1 MEIKASQ
8 RRGPVRSPRP
18 LHQKLARRRA
28 WQQRLVYG
36 GLLALLASL
45 VAWLVGAS
53 LALHLGLVAL
63 AFALGLGWR
72 FGETNRRAERWAFS
86 WIEDRSGLAYLS
98 AHELP
103 DTATDGLA
111 GAVRVQAAKASTLD
125 TPPLQPWA
133 LPLLVLALVL
143 ALAPHLA
150 LPALR
155 APFASSGTAQPDTLP
170 DTLPTPGETTLE
182 SDATTQ
188 DAATTDA
195 ASAPADG
202 TPGDPNTPASPET
215 APDAERSFDTATGAE
230 QPDAAGGEQA
240 ALDRF
245 LEETEA
251 AEVSPMETQRGPS
264 QSAAPTGRTQTQR
277 SGASGEP
284 GEGEQPGSSS
294 PDAASGA
301 DPTTDANTDP
311 NATPDES
318 AQTAGEGERTES
330 GPSSQEPESEG
341 ERAQQQGDPGRSDAD
356 EEGDVTEQG
365 PETPN
370 EQPGTAESQRA
381 EAASAESDRQ
391 NESQARTGEPT
402 VQRGAT
408 SEDSDEITQDIQDGQ
423 SSERGGTRGGAEVEG
438 SRERLGGP
446 ERAPE
451 RITGIRGDG
460 PTTAGGEALQ
470 QGQAPDTLPRTGT
483 PESYRRAAEEV
494 VREGR
499 IPLEYQEIVRDYF
512 R

>member
-1 MEIKASQ
+1 MEIRASQ
-8 RRGPVRSPRP
+8 RRGPSRRPRA
-18 LHQKLARRRA
+18 LHQRLAQRRA

-36 GLLALLASL
+36 GVLALAASV
-45 VAWLVGAS
+45 VAWLAGAS
-53 LALHLGLVAL
+53 LLLHLGSVAL
-63 AFALGLGWR
+63 AFILGLGWR
-72 FGETNRRAERWAFS
+72 FGATKRRAERWAFS
-86 WIEDRSGLAYLS
+86 WIEARSGLAYLS

-111 GAVRVQAAKASTLD
+111 GAVRAQAAKTSSLD

-133 LPLLVLALVL
+133 LPLLVLALVF

-155 APFASSGTAQPDTLP
+155 APFASETGLTNTPNAS
-170 DTLPTPGETTLE
+170 PTPDDARLE
-182 SDATTQ
+182 SDATTR
-188 DAATTDA
+188 DAATTDT

-202 TPGDPNTPASPET
+202 TPTDPNTISSPDT

-230 QPDAAGGEQA
+230 QPGDADGEQA

-245 LEETEA
+245 LEQTEA
-251 AEVSPMETQRGPS
+251 AEVSPVETQRGPS
-264 QSAAPTGRTQTQR
+264 QSAAPTGRTQR
-277 SGASGEP
+277 SGAPSEP
-284 GEGEQPGSSS
+284 GQDDGAQPGTAS

-301 DPTTDANTDP
+301 DPSRDAATEP
-311 NATPDES
+311 GATPGEN
-318 AQTAGEGERTES
+318 AQAAGEGEGTES

-341 ERAQQQGDPGRSDAD
+341 ERAQQTGDPGQSDAD

-365 PETPN
+365 PEAPN
-370 EQPGTAESQRA
+370 EQPGTMESQRA

-402 VQRGAT
+402 VQRGAS
-408 SEDSDEITQDIQDGQ
+408 SEDSEKVTQDIQDGQ
-423 SSERGGTRGGAEVEG
+423 SSERGGNRGGADVAG
-438 SRERLGGP
+438 SRERLGRP

-451 RITGIRGDG
+451 RIAGVRGDG

-470 QGQAPDTLPRTGT
+470 QGQAPDTLPRTDT

-494 VREGR
+494 IREGR
-499 IPLEYQEIVRDYF
+499 IPLVYQELVRDYF

>member
-1 MEIKASQ
+1 MEIRASQ
-8 RRGPVRSPRP
+8 RRGQVRRPRP
-18 LHQKLARRRA
+18 LHQKLAQRRA

-36 GLLALLASL
+36 GVLALFTSLA
-45 VAWLVGAS
+45 AWLAGAS
-53 LALHLGLVAL
+53 LPLHLGSVAL

-72 FGETNRRAERWAFS
+72 FGTTRRRAERWAFS
-86 WIEDRSGLAYLS
+86 WIEARSGLAYLS

-103 DTATDGLA
+103 DAATDGLA
-111 GAVRVQAAKASTLD
+111 GAVRAQAAKASGLD

-133 LPLLVLALVL
+133 LPLLVLALVF

-155 APFASSGTAQPDTLP
+155 APFASSGPAQPGA
-170 DTLPTPGETTLE
+170 LPTPGEARLE
-182 SDATTQ
+182 SDATIQ
-188 DAATTDA
+188 DAATTDT
-195 ASAPADG
+195 ASAPTDG
-202 TPGDPNTPASPET
+202 TLTDPNTADSPDA

-230 QPDAAGGEQA
+230 EPGEAGGEQA
-240 ALDRF
+240 ALNRF

-251 AEVSPMETQRGPS
+251 AEVSPMQTQRGPS
-264 QSAAPTGRTQTQR
+264 QSAAPTGRTQR
-277 SGASGEP
+277 SGAPGKSGQ
-284 GEGEQPGSSS
+284 GDGTQPGTAS

-301 DPTTDANTDP
+301 DPSVDSAADP
-311 NATPDES
+311 NATPDET
-318 AQTAGEGERTES
+318 AQNAAGEGEGAES

-341 ERAQQQGDPGRSDAD
+341 ERAQQTGDPGRSDAD
-356 EEGDVTEQG
+356 EEGDVTTEG
-365 PETPN
+365 PQAPN
-370 EQPGTAESQRA
+370 EQPGTMESQRA

-408 SEDSDEITQDIQDGQ
+408 SEDSERVTQDIQDGQ
-423 SSERGGTRGGAEVEG
+423 SSERGGNRGGADVAG
-438 SRERLGGP
+438 SRERLGRP

-451 RITGIRGDG
+451 RIAGIRGEG
-460 PTTAGGEALQ
+460 PTTVGGEALQ
-470 QGQAPDTLPRTGT
+470 QGQAPDKLPRTGT

-499 IPLEYQEIVRDYF
+499 IPLAYQKLVREYF